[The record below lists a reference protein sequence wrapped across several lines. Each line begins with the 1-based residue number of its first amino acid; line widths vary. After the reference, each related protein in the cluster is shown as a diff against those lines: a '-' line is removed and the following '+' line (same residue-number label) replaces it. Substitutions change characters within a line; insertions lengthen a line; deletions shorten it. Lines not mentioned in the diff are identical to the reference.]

1 MKSMALKPRQSEKT
15 YALSQSENTF
25 VFDVPSAANKFEI
38 ANAVS
43 VQFSVTVEDVRIAI
57 VKGKAMRTIRKGGRA
72 AMGKRVDI
80 KKAYV
85 RLKAGDSI
93 PIFAAIEKAEEDQK
107 KIEEKVAKK
116 AKKEAKK

>member
-1 MKSMALKPRQSEKT
+1 MKSLALKPRMSEKT

-25 VFDVPSAANKFEI
+25 VFDVPMTTNKFEI
-38 ANAVS
+38 AASVS
-43 VQFSVTVEDVRIAI
+43 KQFAVTVVDTRITI

-72 AMGKRVDI
+72 AMGKRVDK

-85 RLKAGDSI
+85 RLKEGDSI

-107 KIEEKVAKK
+107 KVEEKVAKK
-116 AKKEAKK
+116 AAKEKK